1 MKNVFF
7 MSMKDTLQ
15 VRISISGAMGFIIDI
30 ELIKTANIVDSLIYL
45 KYIHFNSIDLNKYNY

>member
-1 MKNVFF
+1 MKNDFF

>member
-1 MKNVFF
+1 